1 MTAQD
6 HDSILNGAT
15 PQEAAHLLTT
25 LESGQRA
32 AYEAARQAEGTP
44 AWGPAISTAAE
55 VHHHWA
61 QAMDESCR
69 LGMRQPAEPLPDF
82 AARAWRQGEPEAE
95 AKQPPGSDSSPPP
108 KTRPPEYVVEAWVSE
123 QLKEKIRR
131 LDAAPA
137 HSRRAEHRRAP
148 EPDLEAEP

>member
-6 HDSILNGAT
+6 HDGILNGAT

-25 LESGQRA
+25 LDSGQRA
-32 AYEAARQAEGTP
+32 AYEAARRAEGTP
-44 AWGPAISTAAE
+44 AWGPAVSTAAE
-55 VHHHWA
+55 VHHLWA

-82 AARAWRQGEPEAE
+82 AARACRQGELEAK
-95 AKQPPGSDSSPPP
+95 AKQPPGRDPSPPP

-123 QLKEKIRR
+123 QLKEKIQRIG
-131 LDAAPA
+131 AAPA
-137 HSRRAEHRRAP
+137 HSRRAEHRRTP
-148 EPDLEAEP
+148 EPNLEAEP

>member
-1 MTAQD
+1 MTAGN
-6 HDSILNGAT
+6 HDSILNSAT

-25 LESGQRA
+25 LDSGQRA
-32 AYEAARQAEGTP
+32 AYEAARQAEGTS

-55 VHHHWA
+55 VHHHWI
-61 QAMDESCR
+61 QAMDESCQ

-82 AARAWRQGEPEAE
+82 AARVWRRGEPAAE
-95 AKQPPGSDSSPPP
+95 AKNPPGRDPSPPP
-108 KTRPPEYVVEAWVSE
+108 KTRPPEYLVEAWVSE

-131 LDAAPA
+131 LDAAPGR
-137 HSRRAEHRRAP
+137 SRGAEHRRAP